1 MRLLFY
7 NHAPEISGAERSLL
21 ALAAHARAAGHDVA
35 LCAPRGPLADATTY
49 EGIAFVPVAPL
60 VLGRSRDPLVLARY
74 LVGTAQP
81 LVDLARTVRRAHP
94 DVVHAN
100 SIRSGLIAAMALRLA
115 RPRPQLVV
123 HARDALHDG
132 ALDRLTAVALGRE
145 ADVVVAIS
153 RYVARS
159 MGAKGTARVLHNAI
173 DLERYRRDEAGGQAL
188 RCQLGIPDA
197 APLLVVAA
205 QLTPWKGQLDALDA
219 FALLRATHPD
229 AHLVLAGDA
238 KFTGKHRRYDTLA
251 YRDALRAR
259 AAHPDLRGHAHVVG
273 DIADVVA
280 LYSAATLLVVPSW
293 AEPFGRVVVEAMA
306 AGCPVLATDAGGVP
320 EIVTHGVDGWLV
332 PPRDPAALAAA
343 LRCLLDAPAL
353 RATLAR
359 NGRVTVQGRFS
370 LTGYMAAMEGIWR
383 DALRNDS
390 IGYTLVS
397 PTLRIGVEGTRGA
410 AEREPLTEMNVL
422 IDRGR

>member
-1 MRLLFY
+1 MRVLFY
-7 NHAPEISGAERSLL
+7 NHAPEISGAERVLL
-21 ALAAHARAAGHDVA
+21 ATMTQARKGGHATILYAPSGA
-35 LCAPRGPLADATTY
+35 LCHEATNAAIESVPAAPIT
-49 EGIAFVPVAPL
+49 
-60 VLGRSRDPLVLARY
+60 LGYTHNPLVLARY
-74 LVGTAQP
+74 LAG
-81 LVDLARTVRRAHP
+81 LARPVLHLAGAVRATAP
-94 DVVHAN
+94 DIVYAN
-100 SIRSGLIAAMALRLA
+100 SIRSGLVAAVALRLVRL
-115 RPRPQLVV
+115 RPRLIV
-123 HARDALHDG
+123 HMHDALH
-132 ALDRLTAVALGRE
+132 ASWLNRLIAAVLRQE
-145 ADVVVAIS
+145 ADGIVAIS
-153 RYVARS
+153 RYVADS
-159 MGAKGTARVLHNAI
+159 IGATAARVHVVHNGVNPVQ
-173 DLERYRRDEAGGQAL
+173 YRRDDVGGRAL
-188 RCQLGIPDA
+188 RVRFGIPDA
-197 APLLVVAA
+197 MPLLVVAA
-205 QLTPWKGQLDALDA
+205 QLTPWKGQMDALDA

-259 AAHPDLRGHAHVVG
+259 AAHHDLRGHAHVVG
-273 DIADVVA
+273 DVADVAA

-343 LRCLLDAPAL
+343 LRCLLDDPLL

-383 DALRNDS
+383 DALRDT
-390 IGYTLVS
+390 GD
-397 PTLRIGVEGTRGA
+397 GA
-410 AEREPLTEMNVL
+410 PA
-422 IDRGR
+422 RGRRLESAPARAEG